1 MLRRCSSSSK
11 EAKNKVGTGVFYLG
25 EILEIVDAKSALNA
39 NHTASRTK
47 LASHAQRAK
56 DVPVN
61 FSWKLTK
68 GKAVRYQNLELAGW
82 YQTVPYLRLRSQ
94 MGWHI
99 AIESYLPT
107 NYNHSG
113 VRKGEKITLPNGWR
127 KHDSD
132 RSLFEQGCMRT
143 RPWLIPMK
151 NSIK

>member
-1 MLRRCSSSSK
+1 LTSMRS
-11 EAKNKVGTGVFYLG
+11 
-25 EILEIVDAKSALNA
+25 EILGILNQFGYGPTGHAKECVDAKSALNA

-47 LASHAQRAK
+47 LALHAQRTK

-68 GKAVRYQNLELAGW
+68 DKAVRYQSLELARW
-82 YQTVPYLRLRSQ
+82 YQTVPYLRLKSQ

-99 AIESYLPT
+99 AIESYLPK

-113 VRKGEKITLPNGWR
+113 NRKRGKTTLPNGWR

-132 RSLFEQGCMRT
+132 RSFFEQGCMRT
-143 RPWLIPMK
+143 RPWPIPMK
-151 NSIK
+151 ISIK

>member
-1 MLRRCSSSSK
+1 VLTQ
-11 EAKNKVGTGVFYLG
+11 GTLLVC
-25 EILEIVDAKSALNA
+25 VDAKSALNA
-39 NHTASRTK
+39 KHTASWTK

-68 GKAVRYQNLELAGW
+68 DKAVRYQNLELAGW

-94 MGWHI
+94 MRWHI

-113 VRKGEKITLPNGWR
+113 NCKGEKNNTAEWMTWAWR
-127 KHDSD
+127 
-132 RSLFEQGCMRT
+132 RSVFVWT
-143 RPWLIPMK
+143 RIHVHEVMTDPHED
-151 NSIK
+151 